1 MRDFIYMAKKTR
13 KPSNQIATN
22 KKARHEYF
30 IEETYEAGLA
40 LQGWEVKAIRAGKMT
55 ITEAYVVFRG
65 NEAFLFGAHIQPLLS
80 SSTHI
85 DPDSIRTRKLLLHR
99 KEIDTLF
106 GAVNQKG
113 YACVP
118 LEVYWKDSLV
128 KCKIGLAKGK
138 KLHDKRKTLK
148 DRDWERDQQRGFKQH
163 LD

>member
-1 MRDFIYMAKKTR
+1 MAKKNK
-13 KPSNQIATN
+13 KPSNQIAAN
-22 KKARHEYF
+22 KKARFEYF
-30 IEETYEAGLA
+30 IEQTFEAGLV
-40 LQGWEVKAIRAGKMT
+40 LQGWEVKAIRAGKMS
-55 ITEAYVVFRG
+55 ITESYVTFRN
-65 NEAFLFGAHIQPLLS
+65 NEAFLFGAHIQALLS
-80 SSTHI
+80 SSTHV
-85 DPDSIRTRKLLLHR
+85 DPDSIRTRKLLLNR
-99 KEIDTLF
+99 SEIDTLF

-148 DRDWERDQQRGFKQH
+148 DKDWERDKARGFKQH

>member
-1 MRDFIYMAKKTR
+1 MAKKTK
-13 KPSNQIATN
+13 KPSNQIAAN

-30 IEETYEAGLA
+30 IEATYEAGIE
-40 LQGWEVKAIRAGKMT
+40 LQGWEVKAIRAGKMS
-55 ITEAYVVFRG
+55 ITEAYVVFRN
-65 NEAFLFGAHIQPLLS
+65 NEAFLFGAHIQPLIS
-80 SSTHI
+80 SSTHVV
-85 DPDSIRTRKLLLHR
+85 PDSIRTRKLLLHR

-118 LEVYWKDSLV
+118 LEVYWKNSLV

-148 DRDWERDQQRGFKQH
+148 DRDWERNQQRGFKQH